1 MSNNYS
7 QFVNVKLS
15 GKSRPG
21 AAGYLTIDWRLI
33 SAGVEMTGPET
44 ARRQLGLNS
53 QIPDQSDAEPLTYA
67 SIP

>member
-1 MSNNYS
+1 MSNNYN

-15 GKSRPG
+15 GKGRPG

-33 SAGVEMTGPET
+33 SAGVDMTGAAT
-44 ARRQLGLNS
+44 ARRQLRLIS
-53 QIPDQSDAEPLTYA
+53 QIPDQPDAKPFAYA